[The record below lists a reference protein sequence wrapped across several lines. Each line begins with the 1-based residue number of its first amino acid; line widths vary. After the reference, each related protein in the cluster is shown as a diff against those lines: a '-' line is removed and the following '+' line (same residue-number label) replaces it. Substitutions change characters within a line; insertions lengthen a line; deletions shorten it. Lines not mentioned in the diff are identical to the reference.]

1 MSEII
6 ADPVFGEMEYDY
18 GWTKKQEIH
27 FLDKVF
33 IIEIFAS
40 AYTGELITEKQRDN
54 YKYFMENK
62 EKINFELPKVI
73 QNYINENIEDIRL
86 YYPEIDNIRKLSD
99 IVRPNALL
107 FDLKGRIVFLCD
119 VSWDEENGIG
129 IEIFPEYKVDIQ
141 DIFL

>member
-1 MSEII
+1 MGEKITDSI
-6 ADPVFGEMEYDY
+6 FGEMEYDY

-40 AYTGELITEKQRDN
+40 AYIGELITKKQRDN

-62 EKINFELPKVI
+62 EKINSELPKVI

-86 YYPEIDNIRKLSD
+86 YFPEIDDIKKLSD

-129 IEIFPEYKVDIQ
+129 IEVFPEYKVDIQ